1 MHRRYGLVLA
11 AIAALCVAFV
21 VAPAQADTKDTASWD
36 FATGIRLTPGTVTQV
51 ASLTVD
57 EAVGLC
63 TVEMTATNGQ
73 SENPGNNLIVEENG
87 VAVLTLFGVEDEP
100 FTTSTGTVTID
111 VSAGDVF
118 VVYLESTESR
128 RSSVAGT
135 LEVAC
140 TTQTTTTTEPPETT
154 TTVPDDSTTTT
165 TVCCVTTTTGRSS
178 PPPPTP
184 PPRRRGRPR
193 RRRAATKSPVV
204 S

>member
-1 MHRRYGLVLA
+1 M
-11 AIAALCVAFV
+11 
-21 VAPAQADTKDTASWD
+21 
-36 FATGIRLTPGTVTQV
+36 

-165 TVCCVTTTTGRSS
+165 TVCCVTTTTGLVTTTTDPRH
-178 PPPPTP
+178 PADGVDPAGAGQ
-184 PPRRRGRPR
+184 PRRARG
-193 RRRAATKSPVV
+193 
-204 S
+204 